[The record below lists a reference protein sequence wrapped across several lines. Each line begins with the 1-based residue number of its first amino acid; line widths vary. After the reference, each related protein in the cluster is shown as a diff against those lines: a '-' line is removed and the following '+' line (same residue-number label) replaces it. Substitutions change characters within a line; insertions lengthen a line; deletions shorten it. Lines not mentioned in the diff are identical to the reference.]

1 VSDQQL
7 LYLAAFVRALA
18 TGLIGVLLGVY
29 LGEIGLD
36 AAAIGLIVSVGPAGA
51 ASATFV
57 VTFLGDRLG
66 HRRVLLGVTL
76 LSAAGGVALA
86 LGSHP
91 LVIGAAALLG
101 MVNGMHRRCLCACS
115 GHWLW
120 RPGRLPGRRE
130 FGDCGTGSSSMP
142 RSCHLG
148 FTHSASV
155 RG

>member
-76 LSAAGGVALA
+76 LSARGQWP
-86 LGSHP
+86 SHWAP
-91 LVIGAAALLG
+91 T
-101 MVNGMHRRCLCACS
+101 
-115 GHWLW
+115 HWSS
-120 RPGRLPGRRE
+120 GRLP
-130 FGDCGTGSSSMP
+130 C
-142 RSCHLG
+142 
-148 FTHSASV
+148 SAW
-155 RG
+155 